1 VRYKPKMPRAHAE
14 KILAAELAAINGGS
28 VARAGD
34 GTMTL
39 AIWMR
44 NFYIPM
50 RGADWRA
57 ATRRTNLDYLYRH
70 VYPTLDHVA
79 LNRLAAEESSYTVV
93 YHLRDL
99 IKAAL
104 AEAVD

>member
-1 VRYKPKMPRAHAE
+1 
-14 KILAAELAAINGGS
+14 
-28 VARAGD
+28 
-34 GTMTL
+34 
-39 AIWMR
+39 
-44 NFYIPM
+44 M
-50 RGADWRA
+50 RGANWQA
-57 ATRRTNLDYLYRH
+57 ATRRTNLDYLNRH

-104 AEAVD
+104 AEAVDQEVLERNLARKTVIPEIEESDKPVLPVKMYAKLLADLDAASVTAPSS